1 MPLGFLDLTSTRIV
15 PDKNIKK
22 DLKEIYNVGSF
33 GEGYENRVSIGTNS
47 YAETYS
53 VSFNNRS
60 IDEISRI
67 SSFFDEREKY
77 KNFSFTLP
85 DSNEP
90 SGEKEVIVYCATY
103 NRLYVTEDIGSINC
117 KFVRVFEDQSEAAIL
132 NITNP
137 SIILDEGVTETI
149 NLSSSNRGPEVLY
162 WTISDAASPDFTAVS
177 GSFSMT
183 GTAESCTG
191 SFNLQTIGD
200 VTTEGEELYTLN
212 IREGSIGGPVL
223 ISREVIVIDTS
234 VGAEV
239 FQWTNDLGDPVG
251 SENITSGQTV
261 TVYVGVSNFDPAEN
275 IYFSV
280 DPIASSSLLVN
291 PSFGVIDLSGNF
303 ASSNATQVLQSILDV
318 EESTPKTLTL
328 RKGSISGQ
336 IVDSIIFNFI
346 PETFIGGRIT
356 NALKQDIDFVLLE
369 LGSPY
374 TTTIN
379 YTANFFDIQTIYW
392 TIENAT
398 GGVDFDLVSGSF
410 TPTGT
415 NDLNTGTFNVVKQS
429 GTETEAFIINLR
441 TGSPV
446 GPIIDSCALVYGSLF
461 VSQTEELD
469 SLNSFD
475 TTEGVQIGDLVR
487 YTIIPQPIQET
498 EFVNNT
504 NTFSLDASAEVTVS
518 DLIRQKIAVVSKTES
533 TSSNN
538 TFDTTESAQIGDLV
552 RYTIIPQ
559 PVQETES
566 INNTNTFSS
575 ESYYGAISITRT

>member
-398 GGVDFDLVSGSF
+398 GSVDFDLVSGSF

-446 GPIIDSCALVYGSLF
+446 GPIIDSCVLVYGSLF
-461 VSQTEELD
+461 VSQIEELD

-504 NTFSLDASAEVTVS
+504 NTFSSDASAGVTVS
-518 DLIRQKIAVVSKTES
+518 DLIRQITAVVSKTES

>member
-446 GPIIDSCALVYGSLF
+446 GPIIDSCVLVYGSLF

-487 YTIIPQPIQET
+487 YTIIPQPIEET

-559 PVQETES
+559 PIQETES

>member
-487 YTIIPQPIQET
+487 YTIIPQPIEET

>member
-446 GPIIDSCALVYGSLF
+446 GPIIDSCVLVYGSLF

-504 NTFSLDASAEVTVS
+504 NTFSSDASAGVTVS

>member
-398 GGVDFDLVSGSF
+398 GSVDFDLVSGSF

-504 NTFSLDASAEVTVS
+504 NTFSSDASAGVTVS

>member
-85 DSNEP
+85 DSSEP

-239 FQWTNDLGDPVG
+239 FQWTNDLGDPVV
-251 SENITSGQTV
+251 SENITSGQTA
-261 TVYVGVSNFDPAEN
+261 TVYVGVSNFDPTEN

-303 ASSNATQVLQSILDV
+303 ASSSASQVLQSILDV

-356 NALKQDIDFVLLE
+356 NALQQDIDFVLLE

-429 GTETEAFIINLR
+429 GTETEVFIINLR
-441 TGSPV
+441 TGSSV
-446 GPIIDSCALVYGSLF
+446 GPIIDSCVLVYGSII
-461 VSQTEELD
+461 SQTEELD

-475 TTEGVQIGDLVR
+475 TTESTQIGDLVR

-504 NTFSLDASAEVTVS
+504 NTFSSDASAGVTVS
-518 DLIRQKIAVVSKTES
+518 DLIRQKNTVISKTES

-538 TFDTTESAQIGDLV
+538 TFDTTESAQIEGLV

-559 PVQETES
+559 PIQETES